1 MRPYDVECPPRHLHH
16 WAPRD
21 CSKTKKGRVLLCVRD
36 NSQHLL
42 SLGLGRKKTWLYGRQ
57 HEKPPLPLTHGK
69 RLQRPSHSSASVCLS
84 KAGLRYFT
92 FVSRVR
98 LWDRVQTHNP
108 SHLQADP
115 DGTSLPCP
123 RFLAHMNTLSNSPPT
138 PWDFMNAPRTHYP
151 EAIDREPRTS
161 TREIRTSAAHY
172 RHRYPAKSFC
182 HLQFKRSSKPQP
194 KSPPA
199 SEKSSGEDEER
210 TLGTLW
216 NTLAGSSEQKPAEES
231 DANRGCEHNEEF
243 WSESEWKGP
252 GMDEVDVLRQ
262 SFSTLQLG
270 SESTSAQG
278 REQALNVSRQGF
290 EFNLDRDNDETA
302 AETWDRPTN
311 SRTGSSTDLSQL
323 RCSSISWDSRVSTGS
338 TVPGGSIAPSET
350 HLRNT
355 SRLVTS
361 GLYHS
366 FVSLGQTA
374 RDGHCTGDL
383 LRESSSAASQS
394 PMERNPSFVEIWHD
408 RLLNHWP
415 VLPPISPQTGSL
427 DDCSRG
433 SGGGVNHSYSDLS
446 AYEELDEIIQRTGSS
461 SSHHTLR
468 GTAEDVSDSEL
479 IRRSSFSQTTSS
491 WADETLAEARLSLL
505 DHQVFIQHWDTNQL
519 GEQLTQA
526 AITESTEAM
535 AGGVAEEDDGR
546 SKINAGSLAPR
557 PASSSPAQAPTPTH
571 RTNKDDVDLDC
582 LTTADDLSH
591 KAAQSSR
598 TIPSPC
604 SAPVVQALWAAAHP
618 EKVHQSE
625 VNISPGEKGQGSSPP
640 PAGSVSAVTPNL
652 SPASSRRNARTLV
665 AGRGRWVSR
674 DSSGDLLSGEMS
686 RPRQEPRARGLRT
699 FRKPWMVESHR
710 QSSPVVTSVSDIREK
725 MLCHCL
731 LLSSDFT
738 RRVTPAISNTLQLF
752 LPGISSCITRTAV
765 NFLEKYCIF
774 NQEDLALYKKKFQE
788 VDNNNDGYLSCAELV
803 TALKEM
809 VPLGALTDSEE
820 IYIYRI
826 LESLDYRVTD
836 GLMDLRLF
844 TVMVSLAQKITAL
857 DGFMRSLIGNM
868 DLKALDL
875 KLYRAKQL
883 FLCSLEA
890 GSNTISVEQLLVE
903 LKAGRI
909 SSVHEEK
916 VRQELQHSRELDL
929 LDFLTYLP
937 LFILIHNSVVS
948 NPLDNTPTL

>member
-21 CSKTKKGRVLLCVRD
+21 CSKTKKGRVFLCVRD

-57 HEKPPLPLTHGK
+57 HEKPPLPTTHGK

-84 KAGLRYFT
+84 KARQRYFT

-123 RFLAHMNTLSNSPPT
+123 RFLAHMSTLSNSPPT
-138 PWDFMNAPRTHYP
+138 PWDFMNAPQTHYP
-151 EAIDREPRTS
+151 GAIDREPRTS
-161 TREIRTSAAHY
+161 TREIRTSAARY

-199 SEKSSGEDEER
+199 SVESSGEDEER
-210 TLGTLW
+210 TRGPHW
-216 NTLAGSSEQKPAEES
+216 NTLAGSSEQKPAEVS
-231 DANRGCEHNEEF
+231 DANRGRAHDAEF
-243 WSESEWKGP
+243 WSELGWKGP

-270 SESTSAQG
+270 LESTSAQG
-278 REQALNVSRQGF
+278 RGQALNVSRQGS
-290 EFNLDRDNDETA
+290 EFNLDRDNDET
-302 AETWDRPTN
+302 
-311 SRTGSSTDLSQL
+311 
-323 RCSSISWDSRVSTGS
+323 
-338 TVPGGSIAPSET
+338 
-350 HLRNT
+350 
-355 SRLVTS
+355 
-361 GLYHS
+361 
-366 FVSLGQTA
+366 
-374 RDGHCTGDL
+374 
-383 LRESSSAASQS
+383 
-394 PMERNPSFVEIWHD
+394 
-408 RLLNHWP
+408 
-415 VLPPISPQTGSL
+415 GSL
-427 DDCSRG
+427 EDCSRG
-433 SGGGVNHSYSDLS
+433 SDGGVNHSYSDLS

-505 DHQVFIQHWDTNQL
+505 DHQDFIQHWDTNQL

-526 AITESTEAM
+526 TIAESTEAM
-535 AGGVAEEDDGR
+535 AGGVGEEDDGR

-557 PASSSPAQAPTPTH
+557 PASSSPAQTPTPTH

-604 SAPVVQALWAAAHP
+604 SAPVVQALWTAAHP

-665 AGRGRWVSR
+665 AGRGRWASR
-674 DSSGDLLSGEMS
+674 DSSGDLLSGEMP
-686 RPRQEPRARGLRT
+686 RPRQEPRAGGLRT
-699 FRKPWMVESHR
+699 FRKPWMAESHR
-710 QSSPVVTSVSDIREK
+710 QSSPVVTSVSDIRE
-725 MLCHCL
+725 M
-731 LLSSDFT
+731 
-738 RRVTPAISNTLQLF
+738 
-752 LPGISSCITRTAV
+752 

-820 IYIYRI
+820 IYIYRIDHGDTTQKQALQVKFNDVCRGKI

>member
-1 MRPYDVECPPRHLHH
+1 MRPYDFGCPPRPLHQ

-21 CSKTKKGRVLLCVRD
+21 CSQTKKGRVPLCVRD

-42 SLGLGRKKTWLYGRQ
+42 GLGLGRKKTWLYQRR
-57 HEKPPLPLTHGK
+57 HVKPPLHATHAK
-69 RLQRPSHSSASVCLS
+69 CLQWPSHSSANICLS
-84 KAGLRYFT
+84 K
-92 FVSRVR
+92 
-98 LWDRVQTHNP
+98 

-115 DGTSLPCP
+115 DGTLQPCP
-123 RFLAHMNTLSNSPPT
+123 RFVAHMSTLSNSPMM
-138 PWDFMNAPRTHYP
+138 PWDFMKAPRTHYP
-151 EAIDREPRTS
+151 GTMDREPRVP
-161 TREIRTSAAHY
+161 TRKIRTSAAHY

-182 HLQFKRSSKPQP
+182 HLQFKPSSEPQP

-199 SEKSSGEDEER
+199 SEESSGEDEER
-210 TLGTLW
+210 TCGTHW
-216 NTLAGSSEQKPAEES
+216 NPLAGDSEQNPAEVS
-231 DANRGCEHNEEF
+231 DENSRRAHDAEF
-243 WSESEWKGP
+243 WSESGQKGP
-252 GMDEVDVLRQ
+252 GVDEVDVLRQ

-270 SESTSAQG
+270 LESTSAQDRG
-278 REQALNVSRQGF
+278 QALNVSRQGC
-290 EFNLDRDNDETA
+290 EFSLDRDNDEA
-302 AETWDRPTN
+302 APETWDRPMISGT
-311 SRTGSSTDLSQL
+311 SSSTDLSQL

-338 TVPGGSIAPSET
+338 TVPGGSVAPSDT

-361 GLYHS
+361 GLYRS
-366 FVSLGQTA
+366 FVSLDQTV
-374 RDGHCTGDL
+374 RDRPSTGDP
-383 LRESSSAASQS
+383 RSVPSSAARQS
-394 PMERNPSFVEIWHD
+394 PTERNPSFVEIWHD

-427 DDCSRG
+427 EACSCG
-433 SGGGVNHSYSDLS
+433 SDGGANHSYSDLS
-446 AYEELDEIIQRTGSS
+446 AYEELDEIIPCTGSS
-461 SSHHTLR
+461 LSHHTL
-468 GTAEDVSDSEL
+468 GDTTEEVSDSEL
-479 IRRSSFSQTTSS
+479 NRRSPFSRTTSA
-491 WADETLAEARLSLL
+491 WADETLAEARLALL
-505 DHQVFIQHWDTNQL
+505 DHQDFIQHWDTNQL
-519 GEQLTQA
+519 GERLAQA
-526 AITESTEAM
+526 TTAENTESM
-535 AGGVAEEDDGR
+535 ARGVGEEDDGK

-557 PASSSPAQAPTPTH
+557 PAGDSPERKPTPTQ

-582 LTTADDLSH
+582 LTTIDNLSH

-604 SAPVVQALWAAAHP
+604 SAPIAQESWTAALP
-618 EKVHQSE
+618 EKAHQSE
-625 VNISPGEKGQGSSPP
+625 VSVSPGEKGQGSSPP
-640 PAGSVSAVTPNL
+640 PVSSVSAVTPNL
-652 SPASSRRNARTLV
+652 SPAFSHQNVRTLV
-665 AGRGRWVSR
+665 AGRGSWVSR
-674 DSSGDLLSGEMS
+674 ETSGDLPSGEMT
-686 RPRQEPRARGLRT
+686 RPRQQPRAGGLRT
-699 FRKPWMVESHR
+699 FRKPWMAESHR
-710 QSSPVVTSVSDIREK
+710 QSGPMVTSVSDIRE
-725 MLCHCL
+725 M
-731 LLSSDFT
+731 
-738 RRVTPAISNTLQLF
+738 
-752 LPGISSCITRTAV
+752 

-788 VDNNNDGYLSCAELV
+788 VDNNNDGYLFCAELV

-809 VPLGALTDSEE
+809 APLGALTDSEE

-826 LESLDYRVTD
+826 LESLGYRVTD
-836 GLMDLRLF
+836 GLIDLRLF

-909 SSVHEEK
+909 SNVHEEK
-916 VRQELQHSRELDL
+916 VRQELQHTRELDL

-937 LFILIHNSVVS
+937 LFVLIHNSVVS

>member
-290 EFNLDRDNDETA
+290 EFNLDRDNDE
-302 AETWDRPTN
+302 
-311 SRTGSSTDLSQL
+311 
-323 RCSSISWDSRVSTGS
+323 
-338 TVPGGSIAPSET
+338 
-350 HLRNT
+350 
-355 SRLVTS
+355 
-361 GLYHS
+361 
-366 FVSLGQTA
+366 
-374 RDGHCTGDL
+374 
-383 LRESSSAASQS
+383 
-394 PMERNPSFVEIWHD
+394 
-408 RLLNHWP
+408 
-415 VLPPISPQTGSL
+415 TGSL

-826 LESLDYRVTD
+826 DHGDTTQKQALQVKFNDVCRDKILESLDYRVTD

>member
-1 MRPYDVECPPRHLHH
+1 MRPYDFGCPPRPLHQ

-21 CSKTKKGRVLLCVRD
+21 CSQTKKGRVPLCVRD

-42 SLGLGRKKTWLYGRQ
+42 GLGLGRKKTWLYQRR
-57 HEKPPLPLTHGK
+57 HVKPPLHATHAK
-69 RLQRPSHSSASVCLS
+69 CLQWPSHSSANICLS
-84 KAGLRYFT
+84 KAGPHYFT

-115 DGTSLPCP
+115 DGTLQPCP
-123 RFLAHMNTLSNSPPT
+123 RFVAHMSTLSNSPMM
-138 PWDFMNAPRTHYP
+138 PWDFMKAPRTHYP
-151 EAIDREPRTS
+151 GTMDREPRVP
-161 TREIRTSAAHY
+161 TRKIRTSAAHY

-182 HLQFKRSSKPQP
+182 HLQFKPSSEPQP

-199 SEKSSGEDEER
+199 SEESSGEDEER
-210 TLGTLW
+210 TCGTHW
-216 NTLAGSSEQKPAEES
+216 NPLAGDSEQNPAEVS
-231 DANRGCEHNEEF
+231 DENSRRAHDAEF
-243 WSESEWKGP
+243 WSESGQKGP
-252 GMDEVDVLRQ
+252 GVDEVDVLRQ

-270 SESTSAQG
+270 LESTSAQDRG
-278 REQALNVSRQGF
+278 QALNVSRQGC
-290 EFNLDRDNDETA
+290 EFSLDRDNDEA
-302 AETWDRPTN
+302 APETWDRPMISGT
-311 SRTGSSTDLSQL
+311 SSSTDLSQL

-338 TVPGGSIAPSET
+338 TVPGGSVAPSDT

-361 GLYHS
+361 GLYRS
-366 FVSLGQTA
+366 FVSLDQTV
-374 RDGHCTGDL
+374 RDRPSTGDP
-383 LRESSSAASQS
+383 RSVPSSAARQS
-394 PMERNPSFVEIWHD
+394 PTERNPSFVEIWHD

-427 DDCSRG
+427 EACSCG
-433 SGGGVNHSYSDLS
+433 SDGGANHSYSDLS
-446 AYEELDEIIQRTGSS
+446 AYEELDEIIPCTGSS
-461 SSHHTLR
+461 LSHHTL
-468 GTAEDVSDSEL
+468 GDTTEEVSDSEL
-479 IRRSSFSQTTSS
+479 NRRSPFSRTTSA
-491 WADETLAEARLSLL
+491 WADETLAEARLALL
-505 DHQVFIQHWDTNQL
+505 DHQDFIQHWDTNQL
-519 GEQLTQA
+519 GERLAQA
-526 AITESTEAM
+526 TTAENTESM
-535 AGGVAEEDDGR
+535 ARGVGEEDDGK

-557 PASSSPAQAPTPTH
+557 PAGDSPERKPTPTQ

-582 LTTADDLSH
+582 LTTIDNLSH

-604 SAPVVQALWAAAHP
+604 SAPIAQESWTAALP
-618 EKVHQSE
+618 EKAHQSE
-625 VNISPGEKGQGSSPP
+625 VSVSPGEKGQGSSPP
-640 PAGSVSAVTPNL
+640 PV
-652 SPASSRRNARTLV
+652 
-665 AGRGRWVSR
+665 
-674 DSSGDLLSGEMS
+674 M
-686 RPRQEPRARGLRT
+686 
-699 FRKPWMVESHR
+699 
-710 QSSPVVTSVSDIREK
+710 
-725 MLCHCL
+725 
-731 LLSSDFT
+731 
-738 RRVTPAISNTLQLF
+738 
-752 LPGISSCITRTAV
+752 

-788 VDNNNDGYLSCAELV
+788 VDNNNDGYLFCAELV

-809 VPLGALTDSEE
+809 APLGALTDSEE

-826 LESLDYRVTD
+826 LESLGYRVTD
-836 GLMDLRLF
+836 GLIDLRLF

-909 SSVHEEK
+909 SNVHEEK
-916 VRQELQHSRELDL
+916 VRQELQHTRELDL

-937 LFILIHNSVVS
+937 LFVLIHNSVVS

>member
-21 CSKTKKGRVLLCVRD
+21 CSKTKKGRVFLCVRD

-57 HEKPPLPLTHGK
+57 HEKPPLPTTHGK

-84 KAGLRYFT
+84 KARQRYFT

-123 RFLAHMNTLSNSPPT
+123 RFLAHMSTLSNSPPT
-138 PWDFMNAPRTHYP
+138 PWDFMNAPQTHYP
-151 EAIDREPRTS
+151 GAIDREPRTS
-161 TREIRTSAAHY
+161 TREIRTSAARY

-199 SEKSSGEDEER
+199 SVESSGEDEER
-210 TLGTLW
+210 TRGPHW
-216 NTLAGSSEQKPAEES
+216 NTLAGSSEQKPAEVS
-231 DANRGCEHNEEF
+231 DANRGRAHDAEF
-243 WSESEWKGP
+243 WSELGWKGP

-270 SESTSAQG
+270 LESTSAQG
-278 REQALNVSRQGF
+278 RGQALNVSRQGS

-302 AETWDRPTN
+302 AETWDRPMN

-366 FVSLGQTA
+366 FVSLDQTA
-374 RDGHCTGDL
+374 RDGRSTGDP
-383 LRESSSAASQS
+383 LRESSSAARQS

-427 DDCSRG
+427 EDCSRG
-433 SGGGVNHSYSDLS
+433 SDGGVNHSYSDLS

-505 DHQVFIQHWDTNQL
+505 DHQDFIQHWDTNQL

-526 AITESTEAM
+526 TIAESTEAM
-535 AGGVAEEDDGR
+535 AGGVGEEDDGR

-557 PASSSPAQAPTPTH
+557 PASSSPAQTPTPTH

-604 SAPVVQALWAAAHP
+604 SAPVVQALWTAAHP

-665 AGRGRWVSR
+665 AGRGRWASR
-674 DSSGDLLSGEMS
+674 DSSGDLLSGEMP
-686 RPRQEPRARGLRT
+686 RPRQEPRAGGLRT
-699 FRKPWMVESHR
+699 FRKPWMAESHR
-710 QSSPVVTSVSDIREK
+710 QSSPVVTSVSDIRE
-725 MLCHCL
+725 M
-731 LLSSDFT
+731 
-738 RRVTPAISNTLQLF
+738 
-752 LPGISSCITRTAV
+752 